1 MNIRSISCIE
11 TILHKGD
18 KFMATASIQKKP
30 ASLQQESGTMYN
42 ILFIIGLCHLL
53 NDSIQSVIPA
63 MFPILEE
70 SMGLSFTQ
78 LGLIAF
84 ALNMVSSVMQPV
96 VGLYTDKKPMPYA
109 LPIGLT
115 SSMLGVLGL
124 AFAPSFLTILLSVI
138 FIGLG
143 SAIFHPEG
151 SRVAYMAAGNRRGL
165 AQSIYQVGGNS
176 GQALAPLIT
185 ALILVPLGQFGA
197 IWFTVVAALAVGFLV
212 YIASWYTRK
221 LKEIKATKKIKV
233 KNTDT
238 KALSKSIRNAVIIII
253 FLIFARSWYVSA
265 ISGFYAFFAIDKYE
279 LTIASSQIY
288 IFTFLLM
295 GAVGTFLG
303 GPLAD
308 RFGKRTVI
316 LISLLATAPLSLLL
330 PFVGSTLSIIILA
343 LIGIILMS
351 SFSVTVVYAQEL
363 VPGKIGLM
371 SGLTVGLAF
380 GMGAIG
386 SVALGALI
394 DWIGLTTTMIGVA
407 LLPLLGILAFLLPTD
422 RKVTEW
428 QQAN

>member
-1 MNIRSISCIE
+1 MS
-11 TILHKGD
+11 
-18 KFMATASIQKKP
+18 TASIPKKP
-30 ASLQQESGTMYN
+30 ASYQQESGTVYN

-63 MFPILEE
+63 MFPILEK
-70 SMGLSFTQ
+70 SMGLTFTQ

-197 IWFTVVAALAVGFLV
+197 IWFTIVAALAVGFLI
-212 YIASWYTRK
+212 YIANWYSRK
-221 LKEIKATKKIKV
+221 LKVLEAAKKPKV
-233 KNTDT
+233 KKNSET
-238 KALSKSIRNAVIIII
+238 KALSKSIRNALIIII

-265 ISGFYAFFAIDKYE
+265 ISNFYAFFAINKYE

-363 VPGKIGLM
+363 VPGKIGTM

-394 DWIGLTTTMIGVA
+394 DWVGLTTTMIGVA
-407 LLPLLGILAFLLPTD
+407 LLPLLGALAFLLPTD
-422 RKVTEW
+422 QKLTEW
-428 QQAN
+428 Q